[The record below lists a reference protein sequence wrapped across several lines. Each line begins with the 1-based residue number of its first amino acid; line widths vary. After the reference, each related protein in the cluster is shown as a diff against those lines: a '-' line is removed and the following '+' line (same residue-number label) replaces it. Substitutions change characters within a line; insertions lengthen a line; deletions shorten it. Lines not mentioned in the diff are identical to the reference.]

1 MTKSIKDDKYVGFCK
16 PVQQRLPPCKQEG
29 TCQQHP
35 GFHPKK
41 MIFADRV
48 ENLSF
53 QESVLCAYLE
63 NCSIDIDEGN

>member
-1 MTKSIKDDKYVGFCK
+1 
-16 PVQQRLPPCKQEG
+16 
-29 TCQQHP
+29 
-35 GFHPKK
+35 

-63 NCSIDIDEGN
+63 NCSIDIDEGNWSECYIEECLLPTICVNLGDKK